1 MAKKYA
7 SRIARVVHEAAS
19 DSFKAG
25 VMDKMTMRK
34 FDMLCRAK
42 VDELKPAE
50 FLALR
55 ERENVSQAVLARHL
69 NVTTG
74 LISQW
79 KRGERKPG
87 GPALTLLALIKRK
100 GLEVLAEQG
109 GIEGEVDIVDAGIQS
124 GNAGKISGI

>member
-1 MAKKYA
+1 MARKHK

-19 DSFKAG
+19 DAHKAG
-25 VMDKMTMRK
+25 VMTKTTMRE
-34 FDMLCRAK
+34 FDEFCLAE
-42 VDELKPAE
+42 VTELSPNDIQS
-50 FLALR
+50 LR

-79 KRGERKPG
+79 ERGERRPS

-100 GLEVLAEQG
+100 GLEVLAE
-109 GIEGEVDIVDAGIQS
+109 
-124 GNAGKISGI
+124 

>member
-1 MAKKYA
+1 MPRKFA
-7 SRIARVVHEAAS
+7 SRVARVVHEAAADAHAS
-19 DSFKAG
+19 G
-25 VMDKMTMRK
+25 VMGKKTMRK
-34 FDMLCRAK
+34 FDALCLAK

-50 FLALR
+50 IQALR

-79 KRGERKPG
+79 ERGERRPS

-100 GLEVLAEQG
+100 GLEVLA
-109 GIEGEVDIVDAGIQS
+109 D
-124 GNAGKISGI
+124 